1 VTTAPHDAQ
10 FDTHP
15 GADDP
20 HGGWLPR
27 YGSAV
32 MRTYVGRVLGA
43 ERTALAP
50 SVQALAT
57 YIEHTEAVR
66 RLADAACAANLA
78 TIDRHAPH
86 AGSVAGARIGDVD
99 ALLHGLNTVL
109 THAPH
114 FVDGELIG
122 LPFSAFLAEFGR
134 TARGAALFRQP
145 TVSLL
150 MSNILSDW
158 HAFLDSPAS
167 TAGFRV
173 EGEQWLAPT
182 VKERY
187 RFALWKKDAGK
198 PPYWKSWN
206 AFLTRTFEHPGPAS
220 APAPGGA
227 RRSGDRNC
235 SPADL
240 LASSVPLQQA
250 LIDDYRLLDL
260 FEGGQVVRTDLG
272 PYDFHRWQAPVDGEV
287 LFDPFTIPGCFI
299 GRDHA
304 RGVIVIRTE
313 GHDHVCCIPQGMSEV
328 ASIVFDP
335 GMRRGAR
342 VRKGQEMGMFKGG
355 GSSFALLLEE
365 PAGARTGA

>member
-1 VTTAPHDAQ
+1 MTTALHDAQ
-10 FDTHP
+10 FDIHP
-15 GADDP
+15 GAVDP

-27 YGSAV
+27 YGSAA

-57 YIEHTEAVR
+57 YIERTEAVR

-78 TIDRHAPH
+78 TIDRHAPQ
-86 AGSVAGARIGDVD
+86 AGSVPGARIGDVG

-109 THAPH
+109 THAPG

-122 LPFSAFLAEFGR
+122 LPFSAFLAEFGS
-134 TARGAALFRQP
+134 TARGADLFRQP
-145 TVSLL
+145 TVRLL
-150 MSNILSDW
+150 MSNILTDW

-167 TAGFRV
+167 NAGFRI
-173 EGEQWLAPT
+173 EGEQWLAPD

-187 RFALWKKDAGK
+187 RFALWKKDAGT
-198 PPYWKSWN
+198 PPYCKTCME
-206 AFLTRTFEHPGPAS
+206 FVPRPFVQPG
-220 APAPGGA
+220 PGGA
-227 RRSGDRNC
+227 AAPGVAGRSADRHGA
-235 SPADL
+235 PADL
-240 LASSVPLQQA
+240 LASSVPRQQA

-260 FEGGQVVRTDLG
+260 FEGGQVFQTDLG
-272 PYDFHRWQAPVDGEV
+272 PYDFHRWGAPADGEV
-287 LFDPFTIPGCFI
+287 LFDPFAIPGCFI
-299 GRDHA
+299 GQDRA

-313 GHDHVCCIPQGMSEV
+313 DHGHVCCIALGMSEV
-328 ASIVFDP
+328 ASIAFDP

-355 GSSFALLLEE
+355 GSSFALVVEKP
-365 PAGARTGA
+365 PAD